1 MIADRDPVRHINDIK
16 STKPAQSTKHKRR
29 LMHRSKWHHYS
40 ITSSAMESSP
50 GGTSMPSARAA

>member
-1 MIADRDPVRHINDIK
+1 
-16 STKPAQSTKHKRR
+16 
-29 LMHRSKWHHYS
+29 MHRSKWHHYS

>member
-1 MIADRDPVRHINDIK
+1 
-16 STKPAQSTKHKRR
+16 
-29 LMHRSKWHHYS
+29 MHRSKQHLDS

>member
-1 MIADRDPVRHINDIK
+1 
-16 STKPAQSTKHKRR
+16 
-29 LMHRSKWHHYS
+29 MHSSKQHLDS